1 VAEDVAEDLGR
12 PSSVTRAIRMHWLL
26 VLLGLVVVVLTVV
39 LNDELIRTWA
49 EGRPDLRRVLE
60 TQGLEAIKDGAVRP
74 PAFVAPAITL
84 FVVVGLLM
92 WMLLVFFANGN
103 NWARL
108 CLTALLFFTAVTTV
122 AAIRTD
128 PPGVF
133 VVLAVASMVLEVVAV
148 AYLWH
153 PDTNRFLRDT
163 PDP

>member
-1 VAEDVAEDLGR
+1 VSEGSGESAR
-12 PSSVTRAIRMHWLL
+12 PSSVTRAIRMHWML
-26 VLLGLVVVVLTVV
+26 VLLGLVAVVLTIV

-60 TQGLEAIKDGAVRP
+60 TQGLDAIKDGAVRP

-108 CLTALLFFTAVTTV
+108 SLTALLFFTAVTTV
-122 AAIRTD
+122 AGIRTD
-128 PPGVF
+128 PPAVF
-133 VVLAVASMVLEVVAV
+133 VVLSVISMVLEVVAV

-153 PDTNRFLRDT
+153 PDTNRFLRET
-163 PDP
+163 A

>member
-1 VAEDVAEDLGR
+1 MAEESGEPGR
-12 PSSVTRAIRMHWLL
+12 PSSVTRAIRMHWML

-49 EGRPDLRRVLE
+49 EGRSDLRRVLE
-60 TQGLEAIKDGAVRP
+60 TQGLQAIKDGAVRP

-108 CLTALLFFTAVTTV
+108 CLTALLFFAAVTTV
-122 AAIRTD
+122 AGIRTD
-128 PPGVF
+128 PPEVF
-133 VVLAVASMVLEVVAV
+133 VVLSVASMVIEVVAV

-153 PDTNRFLRDT
+153 PDTNRFMRSID
-163 PDP
+163 